1 MARLFRRGGPER
13 VSRGRLSIRVHFNQ
27 LALFTDGPVESTVEE
42 AAEVAHEDKE
52 GHEDGARRGDPDS
65 LAGALP
71 ADGAGPGAEE
81 LPGPDG
87 VRGPDPG
94 GRPAVRTGVGEED
107 GLSDGVGTGAGGVGA
122 APGEPERERERGP
135 SAFGPAPAPEIEVQE
150 AETEEFQTSELH
162 VADIEPET
170 EARPP
175 PRDFR
180 ITEAHRIG
188 QGGLKEKARDN
199 IAAIR
204 TLRLVEDTGREPTES
219 EKAVLAR
226 YSGWGALSNVFHPYP
241 RSDWEEIAREVR
253 QHLTPEEYD
262 SARASTPNAH
272 FTSPM
277 VIGAVWEAMER
288 FGFAPGAQILE
299 PSMGVG
305 HFFGLMPEY
314 LLPGC
319 RRTGV
324 ELDGITARISRQL
337 YPDATIFAKGFEETL
352 LPDNFFDAVIGNIPF
367 GNYPVHDPAYRHSP
381 VTRTI
386 HDYFLAKSLDKLRP
400 GGVMALITS
409 RYTMDKQDSTMR
421 RYLGDRADLIA
432 AIRLPN
438 TAFKANAGTEV
449 TTDILFLQ
457 KRAPGPASS
466 GDAWRD
472 LATIHT
478 PDGAVAVNEYF
489 TRHPE
494 MMLGRMRLEGS
505 MYNARE
511 PTLAGELTPELL
523 KQAVSM
529 LPAGII
535 TARNAHEDR
544 ARPPPQNADLADTDT
559 AGVKDGAYVIRDG
572 LLAIRR
578 GAVFETA
585 KVPGPV
591 AWRIRGMLAVRDA
604 TRMVFRTQLDDAPP
618 DDAQEQ
624 RIAEA
629 RKLLNDIYDS
639 FARKYGPLS
648 SRENVKA
655 FAGDPDQPL
664 LLSLETYDPETK
676 RASKTAI
683 FERRTLERY
692 KPVTRVETAAEALA
706 VSLNETGEIHWP
718 RMEQVTGRPARAL
731 QRELGSLI
739 YRNPEGGQW
748 ETADRYLSGDV
759 RRKLA
764 AATAAAAL
772 DPVYGRNIEAL
783 KAVQPAD
790 LEPGDIEARLGSS
803 WIPADDIREFM
814 ASLLDAAPRIV
825 RVGHAVPIATW
836 TIEIDS
842 GEKFSVANTT
852 THGTARFRAS
862 ELVEQALNGRVPTA
876 YDQQPD
882 GSRTIN
888 QQETLAAR
896 EKQQQLKDRF
906 REWIWEDGARAA
918 RLARDYNDRF
928 NNLRLRS
935 FDGSHLSLAGM
946 NREYLRD
953 GDLSRHQKDAVWRIV
968 QSGSTL
974 LAHVVGAG
982 KTWTMASAAMELRR
996 LGLAKKPMFVV
1007 PNHLVEQWGAEFL
1020 KLYPQARLFI
1030 AGREHFSTGN
1040 RQKAMARI
1048 ASGSYDA
1055 VIVSHRSFEFLPVS
1069 DKLFKRFVQE
1079 QVEELEAAILE
1090 AKGGKDD
1097 NRRLVKELE
1106 KAKKRFVAKL
1116 KDRADREGKDNTLT
1130 FEELGV
1136 DQIFVDEADLYK
1148 NLFYTTKMN
1157 RIAGLPNS
1165 ESNRALDMYMKT
1177 RYVREINSGRGVVFA
1192 TGTPISNTM
1201 AEMYTMLRYLSPDLL
1216 KERGVAHFD
1225 AWAANFA
1232 EAVTALELAPDG
1244 SGYRMHTRFAKFI
1257 NMPELLSMFR
1267 TFADV
1272 QTADMLNLPRPT
1284 VAGGR
1289 PQIAAAPASEPLKAF
1304 IKTLTERAERL
1315 RTARIDP
1322 AIDNMLK
1329 ITGDGRKAAL
1339 DMRLVH
1345 AFAEP
1350 EGDTKLSLAVDRI
1363 RKVWADTGSARSTQL
1378 VFCDLSTPDRSTSHA
1393 GKFNVYDEIRTK
1405 LIEAGVPQAEIAF
1418 IHDADSDAEKKLL
1431 FDSVN
1436 AGRIRILIGSTE
1448 KMGAGTNVQK
1458 RLAALHHL
1466 DAPWRPRDIEQREG
1480 RILRQGNTNHE
1491 VRIFRYVTEGSF
1503 DAYMWQTLETKA
1515 RFIQQVM
1522 NGHTSVR
1529 SAEDLDGGALTYAEI
1544 KAIASGNPAVME
1556 KVRVDTEIR
1565 KLDQL
1570 RAAHLNQQHSIR
1582 LQIQALPAE
1591 IRERQE
1597 RLERLLA
1604 DIAIRDFYTD
1614 QEFSMTV
1621 GNRVYSGK
1629 GAREEG
1635 AAALTGAILSWR
1647 DDLTLQVRGTFR
1659 GFDILSR
1666 GRGATLLV
1674 SSDDERL
1681 PELFIRGAGIYKTQL
1696 NPENPVGTMQS
1707 IEHALRSLDKAALDE
1722 RERTARAE
1730 KMLGDF
1736 QEQAGRPF
1744 EHETRLKELLVRQPE
1759 LNASLDLD
1767 KGERQIAP
1775 PAAES
1780 EDALESNQNGGA
1792 DERAVGAHSERGKGG
1807 PRRNGPGWTGAG
1819 EINRDDQKPA
1829 APRRPVSEPKF

>member
-1 MARLFRRGGPER
+1 
-13 VSRGRLSIRVHFNQ
+13 
-27 LALFTDGPVESTVEE
+27 
-42 AAEVAHEDKE
+42 
-52 GHEDGARRGDPDS
+52 
-65 LAGALP
+65 
-71 ADGAGPGAEE
+71 
-81 LPGPDG
+81 
-87 VRGPDPG
+87 
-94 GRPAVRTGVGEED
+94 
-107 GLSDGVGTGAGGVGA
+107 VGA
-122 APGEPERERERGP
+122 AGRGP
-135 SAFGPAPAPEIEVQE
+135 SDSGRSPVRDIEVREVE
-150 AETEEFQTSELH
+150 AREIQISEIQ
-162 VADIEPET
+162 VSDIEPEPA
-170 EARPP
+170 ARPP

-180 ITEAHRIG
+180 ITGAHRIG

-204 TLRLVEDTGREPTES
+204 ALRLIEDEGREPREAET
-219 EKAVLAR
+219 AVLAR
-226 YSGWGALSNVFHPYP
+226 YSGWGALSNVFHRYP
-241 RSDWEEIAREVR
+241 RSEWEDIAREIR
-253 QHLTPEEYD
+253 QLLTPEEYD
-262 SARASTPNAH
+262 SARGSTPNAH
-272 FTSPM
+272 FTSPA
-277 VIGAVWEAMER
+277 VIQAMWQAMQR
-288 FGFAPGAQILE
+288 FGLGASAQILE

-305 HFFGLMPEY
+305 HFFGLMPES

-324 ELDGITARISRQL
+324 ELDSITARIAKQL
-337 YPDATIFAKGFEETL
+337 YPDAAIFAKGFEETA

-421 RYLGDRADLIA
+421 RYLADRADLVG

-449 TTDILFLQ
+449 TTDILFFQ
-457 KRAPGPASS
+457 KRAPGNIPSRERGTASS
-466 GDAWRD
+466 GIAPLREGEAWRE
-472 LATIHT
+472 LAAIDT
-478 PDGAVAVNEYF
+478 PDGAVSINEYF
-489 TRHPE
+489 ARHPE
-494 MMLGRMRLEGS
+494 MMLGQMRLEGT
-505 MYNARE
+505 MYRDRE
-511 PTLAGELTPELL
+511 PTLVGDLSPERL
-523 KQAVSM
+523 KQAVAS
-529 LPAGII
+529 LPEGICADRQAGPG
-535 TARNAHEDR
+535 ER
-544 ARPPPQNADLADTDT
+544 ARPPPENKDLADVDA
-559 AGVKDGAYVIRDG
+559 AGVKDGAYAIRDG

-585 KVPGPV
+585 KVPGAV
-591 AWRIRGMLAVRDA
+591 AWRIRNMLAVRDA
-604 TRMVFRTQLDDAPP
+604 IRAVFRTQLDDEP
-618 DDAQEQ
+618 EE
-624 RIAEA
+624 RIAGA
-629 RKLLNDIYDS
+629 RRLLNQIYDS
-639 FARKYGPLS
+639 FVSRYGPLS

-664 LLSLETYDPETK
+664 LLSLETYDPESK
-676 RASKTAI
+676 RARKTAI

-692 KPVTRVETAAEALA
+692 KPVTHVETAAEALA
-706 VSLNETGEIHWP
+706 VSLNETGDVHWP
-718 RMEQVTGRPARAL
+718 RMEQVTGRTVRQL
-731 QRELGSLI
+731 QRELGSLV
-739 YRNPEGGQW
+739 YCNPEGGLW

-764 AATAAAAL
+764 VATAAAGL
-772 DPVYGRNIEAL
+772 DPSYGRNIEAL
-783 KAVQPAD
+783 KAVQPVD

-803 WIPADDIREFM
+803 WIPASDIQDFV
-814 ASLLDAAPRIV
+814 AGLLGTAPRNV
-825 RVGHAVPIATW
+825 RVGHAAPIATW
-836 TIEIDS
+836 TVEIDS
-842 GEKFSVANTT
+842 GEKFSVGNTT

-882 GSRTIN
+882 RSRVIN
-888 QQETLAAR
+888 QQETVAAR

-906 REWIWEDGARAA
+906 REWIWEDSARAA

-928 NNLRLRS
+928 NNLRLRT
-935 FDGSHLSLAGM
+935 FDGAHMSLPGM

-982 KTWTMASAAMELRR
+982 KTWTMAAAAMEMRR

-1030 AGREHFSTGN
+1030 AGREHFAAGN
-1040 RQKAMARI
+1040 RQRAMARI

-1069 DKLFKRFVQE
+1069 DKLFKRFVEE

-1090 AKGGKDD
+1090 AKADRGD
-1097 NRRLVKELE
+1097 NPRLVKELE

-1116 KDRADREGKDNTLT
+1116 KERADREGKDNALT

-1177 RYVREINSGRGVVFA
+1177 RYVRETSGGRGVAFA

-1201 AEMYTMLRYLSPDLL
+1201 AEMYTMLRYLAPDLL

-1257 NMPELLSMFR
+1257 NLPELLSMFR

-1272 QTADMLNLPRPT
+1272 QTADMLNLPCPT
-1284 VAGGR
+1284 VAGGK
-1289 PQIAAAPASEPLKAF
+1289 PQVAAAPASEPLKAF
-1304 IKTLTERAERL
+1304 IKTLTDRAERL
-1315 RTARIDP
+1315 RTAHVDP
-1322 AIDNMLK
+1322 SVDNMLK

-1339 DMRLVH
+1339 DMRLVDSL
-1345 AFAEP
+1345 AEP
-1350 EGDTKLSLAVDRI
+1350 EGDTKLNLAVDRV
-1363 RKVWADTGSARSTQL
+1363 RKVWADTSSARSTQL
-1378 VFCDLSTPDRSTSHA
+1378 VFCDLSTPDRSTVNS
-1393 GKFNVYDEIRTK
+1393 GRFNVYDEVRRK
-1405 LIEAGVPQAEIAF
+1405 LIEAGVPQADIAF
-1418 IHDADSDAEKKLL
+1418 IHDADSDADKKLL

-1436 AGRIRILIGSTE
+1436 AGRVRILIGSTE
-1448 KMGAGTNVQK
+1448 KMGAGTNVQQ

-1480 RILRQGNTNHE
+1480 RILRQGNLNGE

-1556 KVRVDTEIR
+1556 KVKIDTEIR

-1582 LQIQALPAE
+1582 LQIHSLPSE
-1591 IRERQE
+1591 IKERQE
-1597 RLERLLA
+1597 RLERLSA
-1604 DIAIRDFYTD
+1604 DVATRDGHAGD
-1614 QEFSMTV
+1614 EFSMKV
-1621 GNRVYSGK
+1621 GNRVFSGK

-1635 AAALTGAILSWR
+1635 AAALTQAVLSWR
-1647 DDLTLQVRGTFR
+1647 DDLTLQMRGAFR
-1659 GFDILSR
+1659 GFEILSR
-1666 GRGATLLV
+1666 GRGATLLAG
-1674 SSDDERL
+1674 SDDERL
-1681 PELFIRGAGIYKTQL
+1681 PELFIRRAGIYKAQL
-1696 NPENPVGTMQS
+1696 NAENPVGTMQS
-1707 IEHALRSLDKAALDE
+1707 IEYALRGLDKAVADE
-1722 RERTARAE
+1722 RDRAARAE

-1736 QEQAGRPF
+1736 QGQAGKPF
-1744 EHETRLKELLVRQPE
+1744 EHEARLKELLGHQAE
-1759 LNASLDLD
+1759 LNAALDLD

-1775 PAAES
+1775 PAGGEEVVAGPQSEGPAE
-1780 EDALESNQNGGA
+1780 
-1792 DERAVGAHSERGKGG
+1792 
-1807 PRRNGPGWTGAG
+1807 AG
-1819 EINRDDQKPA
+1819 PA
-1829 APRRPVSEPKF
+1829 AADSCPSGEARRRRGNNREAADDGRDPDSRVADTDREKEPPAQKGFNPMTGRKM

>member
-1 MARLFRRGGPER
+1 M
-13 VSRGRLSIRVHFNQ
+13 
-27 LALFTDGPVESTVEE
+27 
-42 AAEVAHEDKE
+42 
-52 GHEDGARRGDPDS
+52 
-65 LAGALP
+65 
-71 ADGAGPGAEE
+71 
-81 LPGPDG
+81 
-87 VRGPDPG
+87 
-94 GRPAVRTGVGEED
+94 
-107 GLSDGVGTGAGGVGA
+107 GA
-122 APGEPERERERGP
+122 APEREPGGDHQRGHPAAAEPLRDLDPREFDLGDL
-135 SAFGPAPAPEIEVQE
+135 APAAP
-150 AETEEFQTSELH
+150 A
-162 VADIEPET
+162 A
-170 EARPP
+170 P

-180 ITEAHRIG
+180 IIEAHRIG

-199 IAAIR
+199 IQAIR
-204 TLRLVEDTGREPTES
+204 TLRLVEDESREARDA

-226 YSGWGALSNVFHPYP
+226 YSGWGALANVFHPYP
-241 RSDWEEIAREVR
+241 RSDWQEIARDVKE
-253 QHLTPEEYD
+253 HLTPEEYD

-272 FTSPM
+272 FTSPL
-277 VIGAVWEAMER
+277 VIEALWQAMER
-288 FGFAPGAQILE
+288 FGLTPGANILE
-299 PSMGVG
+299 PSLGVG
-305 HFFGLMPEY
+305 HFFGLMPDS

-319 RRTGV
+319 RRTGI
-324 ELDGITARISRQL
+324 ELDGITARIAKQL
-337 YPDATIFAKGFEETL
+337 YPDATIFAKGFEETT

-367 GNYPVHDPAYRHSP
+367 GNYPVHDPAYKNSP

-386 HDYFLAKSLDKLRP
+386 HDYFLAKSLDKLRA

-409 RYTMDKQDSTMR
+409 RYTLDKQDSTIR
-421 RYLGDRADLIA
+421 RYLSDRADLVG

-457 KRAPGPASS
+457 KRVPGSAIPKEE
-466 GDAWRD
+466 WRD
-472 LATIHT
+472 LTTIDT

-489 TRHPE
+489 ARNPQ
-494 MMLGRMRLEGS
+494 MMLGTMRLEGT
-505 MYNARE
+505 MYRDRE
-511 PTLAGELTPELL
+511 PTLTGELTPDLL
-523 KQAVSM
+523 QRAIAA
-529 LPAGII
+529 LPESIYAPR
-535 TARNAHEDR
+535 TLPDR
-544 ARPPPQNADLADTDT
+544 ARPPPQNNDLADIDS
-559 AGVKDGAYVIRDG
+559 ADVKDGAYAIRDG

-578 GAVFETA
+578 GSIFETA
-585 KVPGPV
+585 KVPGS
-591 AWRIRGMLAVRDA
+591 AAFRIRGMLAVRDA
-604 TRMVFRTQLDDAPP
+604 IRMVFRTQLDDAP
-618 DDAQEQ
+618 AE
-624 RIAEA
+624 RITEA

-639 FARKYGPLS
+639 FIFRYGPLS
-648 SRENVKA
+648 SRENIKA

-664 LLSLETYDPETK
+664 LLSLENFDPETK
-676 RASKTAI
+676 RATKTAI

-692 KPVTRVETAAEALA
+692 KPVAHVETAAEALA
-706 VSLNETGEIHWP
+706 VSLNETGEIDWP
-718 RMEQVTGRPARAL
+718 RMEAVTGRASLSL
-731 QRELGSLI
+731 QRELGSLAWC
-739 YRNPEGGQW
+739 NPEGGQW

-764 AATAAAAL
+764 TATAAAEL
-772 DPVYGRNIEAL
+772 DPSYERNIEAL

-803 WIPADDIREFM
+803 WIPASDIKEFIG
-814 ASLLDAAPRIV
+814 ALLDTSSTNI

-836 TIEIDS
+836 TVEIDG
-842 GEKFSVANTT
+842 GEKYNVANTT

-876 YDQQPD
+876 YDEQED
-882 GSRTIN
+882 GSRVIN

-906 REWIWEDGARAA
+906 REWIWEDGPRAT
-918 RLARDYNDRF
+918 RLAREYNDRF

-935 FDGSHLSLAGM
+935 FDGSHLLLPGM
-946 NREYLRD
+946 NREHLRD
-953 GDLSRHQKDAVWRIV
+953 SDLSRHQKDAVWRVV

-982 KTWTMASAAMELRR
+982 KTWTMAAAAMEMRR

-1020 KLYPQARLFI
+1020 KVYPQARLFI
-1030 AGREHFSTGN
+1030 AGREHFATGN
-1040 RQKAMARI
+1040 RQRAMARI
-1048 ASGSYDA
+1048 ATGNYDA

-1069 DKLFKRFVQE
+1069 DKLFKRFVEE

-1090 AKGGKDD
+1090 AKAGKDD

-1106 KAKKRFVAKL
+1106 KAKKRFIAKL
-1116 KDRADREGKDNTLT
+1116 KERADREGKDNTLT

-1177 RYVREINSGRGVVFA
+1177 RYVREINAGRGVVFA
-1192 TGTPISNTM
+1192 TGTPISNSM
-1201 AEMYTMLRYLSPDLL
+1201 AEMYTMLRYLAPDLL

-1257 NMPELLSMFR
+1257 NLPELLSMFR

-1304 IKTLTERAERL
+1304 IQTLTKRAEKL
-1315 RTARIDP
+1315 RTSRVDP
-1322 AIDNMLK
+1322 SVDNMLK

-1339 DMRLVH
+1339 DMRLVEP
-1345 AFAEP
+1345 FGEP
-1350 EGDTKLSLAVDRI
+1350 EPDTKLTLAVQRI
-1363 RKVWADTGSARSTQL
+1363 KTVWTETRDARSTQL
-1378 VFCDLSTPDRSTSHA
+1378 VFCDLSTPNPAS
-1393 GKFNVYDEIRTK
+1393 FNVYDEVRTK
-1405 LIEAGVPQAEIAF
+1405 LIEAGVPSAEIAF
-1418 IHDADSDAEKKLL
+1418 IHDADSDADKKTL
-1431 FDSVN
+1431 FDNVN

-1480 RILRQGNTNHE
+1480 RILRQGNLNPE

-1522 NGHTSVR
+1522 NGQTSVR

-1556 KVRVDTEIR
+1556 KVKTDTEIR

-1582 LQIQALPAE
+1582 LQIRALPSE
-1591 IRERQE
+1591 IKERQE
-1597 RLERLLA
+1597 RIARLSA
-1604 DIAIRDFYTD
+1604 DIADRDANTGE
-1614 QEFSMTV
+1614 EFSMTV
-1621 GNRVYSGK
+1621 GKRMYSGK
-1629 GAREEG
+1629 GAREDG
-1635 AAALTGAILSWR
+1635 ATALTIAILSWR
-1647 DDLTLQVRGTFR
+1647 DDLSLQVRGTFR
-1659 GFDILSR
+1659 GFEILSR
-1666 GRGATLLV
+1666 GRGATLLIG
-1674 SSDDERL
+1674 SDEERL
-1681 PELFIRGAGIYKTQL
+1681 PELFIRGAGIYKAQL
-1696 NPENPVGTMQS
+1696 NAENPVGTMQS
-1707 IEHALRSLDKAALDE
+1707 IEYALRSLDKAVEDE
-1722 RERTARAE
+1722 RDRAARAE

-1736 QEQAGRPF
+1736 TEQAGRPY
-1744 EHETRLKELLVRQPE
+1744 EHEAKLRDLLIRQAQ
-1759 LNASLDLD
+1759 LNALLDLD
-1767 KGERQIAP
+1767 KGERQVAP
-1775 PAAES
+1775 DDKAPES
-1780 EDALESNQNGGA
+1780 PEADGDSGG
-1792 DERAVGAHSERGKGG
+1792 DDRAVGRDTRPETRS
-1807 PRRNGPGWTGAG
+1807 PSPWRNAPGQRKEKNFDEARPTGSA
-1819 EINRDDQKPA
+1819 RSPPS
-1829 APRRPVSEPKF
+1829 APGTKF

>member
-1 MARLFRRGGPER
+1 MGVAGRGTSDGGP
-13 VSRGRLSIRVHFNQ
+13 S
-27 LALFTDGPVESTVEE
+27 PV
-42 AAEVAHEDKE
+42 
-52 GHEDGARRGDPDS
+52 R
-65 LAGALP
+65 
-71 ADGAGPGAEE
+71 
-81 LPGPDG
+81 
-87 VRGPDPG
+87 
-94 GRPAVRTGVGEED
+94 
-107 GLSDGVGTGAGGVGA
+107 
-122 APGEPERERERGP
+122 
-135 SAFGPAPAPEIEVQE
+135 
-150 AETEEFQTSELH
+150 
-162 VADIEPET
+162 DIEAREIHISDI
-170 EARPP
+170 EEGSDARPP

-204 TLRLVEDTGREPTES
+204 TLRLVEDENRQPTEN

-241 RSDWEEIAREVR
+241 RSDWAEIARDVR

-272 FTSPM
+272 FTSPA
-277 VIGAVWEAMER
+277 VIEAIWEAMER
-288 FGFAPGAQILE
+288 LGLAPGAQILE

-305 HFFGLMPEY
+305 HFFGLMPES

-324 ELDGITARISRQL
+324 ELDGITARISKQL
-337 YPDATIFAKGFEETL
+337 YPDATIFAKGFEETT
-352 LPDNFFDAVIGNIPF
+352 LPNNFFDAVIGNIPF
-367 GNYPVHDPAYRHSP
+367 GNYPVHDPAYRNSP

-386 HDYFLAKSLDKLRP
+386 HDYFLAKSLDKLRT

-409 RYTMDKQDSTMR
+409 RYTMDKQDATMR
-421 RYLGDRADLIA
+421 RYLADRADLIG

-457 KRAPGPASS
+457 KRIPGSNSS
-466 GDAWRD
+466 GIAPSRGGGEAWRE
-472 LATIHT
+472 LSTIST
-478 PDGAVAVNEYF
+478 PDGGIAVNEYF
-489 TRHPE
+489 ARHPE
-494 MMLGRMRLEGS
+494 MMLGEMRLEGS
-505 MYNARE
+505 QYRDRE
-511 PTLAGELTPELL
+511 PTLAGELSPELL
-523 KQAVSM
+523 KQAISK
-529 LPAGII
+529 LPHGICSS
-535 TARNAHEDR
+535 RNTGPDR
-544 ARPPPQNADLADTDT
+544 ARPPPESGDLAETDGT
-559 AGVKDGAYVIRDG
+559 DVKDGAYAVRDG
-572 LLAIRR
+572 LLKIRR

-585 KVPGPV
+585 KVPGAV

-604 TRMVFRTQLDDAPP
+604 VRVVFRTQLDDATEKSI
-618 DDAQEQ
+618 D
-624 RIAEA
+624 EA
-629 RKLLNDIYDS
+629 RLLLNDIYDS
-639 FARKYGPLS
+639 FVRNYGPLS
-648 SRENVKA
+648 SRENVRA

-664 LLSLETYDPETK
+664 LLSLEVYDPESK
-676 RASKTAI
+676 RARKTAI

-692 KPVTRVETAAEALA
+692 KPVAHVETAAEALA
-706 VSLNETGEIHWP
+706 VSLNETGEVHWP
-718 RMEQVTGRPARAL
+718 RMEQVTGRSARAL
-731 QRELGSLI
+731 QRELGSLV
-739 YRNPEGGQW
+739 YCNPEGGQW

-764 AATAAAAL
+764 VATSSAEL
-772 DPVYGRNIEAL
+772 DPAYGRNIEAL
-783 KAVQPAD
+783 QAVQPAD

-803 WIPADDIREFM
+803 WIPASDIREFV
-814 ASLLDAAPRIV
+814 AGLLDTAPRNV
-825 RVGHAVPIATW
+825 RVGHAAAIATW
-836 TIEIDS
+836 TVEIDG
-842 GEKFSVANTT
+842 GEKYGVANTT

-876 YDQQPD
+876 YDERED
-882 GSRTIN
+882 GSRVIN
-888 QQETLAAR
+888 QQETVAAR

-906 REWIWEDGARAA
+906 REWIWEDSARAT

-935 FDGSHLSLAGM
+935 FNGSHLQLPGM

-953 GDLSRHQKDAVWRIV
+953 GDLSPHQKDAVWRIV

-982 KTWTMASAAMELRR
+982 KTWTMAAAAIEMRR

-1030 AGREHFSTGN
+1030 AGREHFAGGN
-1040 RQKAMARI
+1040 RQRAMARI
-1048 ASGSYDA
+1048 ASGNYDA

-1069 DKLFKRFVQE
+1069 DKLFKRFVDE

-1116 KDRADREGKDNTLT
+1116 KDRADREGKDNALT

-1201 AEMYTMLRYLSPDLL
+1201 AEMYTMLRYLAPDLL

-1257 NMPELLSMFR
+1257 NLPELLSMFR

-1272 QTADMLNLPRPT
+1272 QTADMLNLPRPAM
-1284 VAGGR
+1284 AGGK

-1322 AIDNMLK
+1322 SIDNMLK

-1339 DMRLVH
+1339 DMRLVDG
-1345 AFAEP
+1345 FAEP
-1350 EGDTKLSLAVDRI
+1350 DPDTKLSLAVDRI
-1363 RKVWADTGSARSTQL
+1363 RGVWGDTRDARSTQL
-1378 VFCDLSTPDRSTSHA
+1378 VFCDLSTPDPAH
-1393 GKFNVYDEIRTK
+1393 FNVYDEIRTR
-1405 LIEAGVPQAEIAF
+1405 LVERGVPQAEIAF
-1418 IHDADSDAEKKLL
+1418 IHDAESDAERKLL

-1458 RLAALHHL
+1458 RLTALHHL

-1480 RILRQGNTNHE
+1480 RILRQGNLNGE

-1529 SAEDLDGGALTYAEI
+1529 CAEDLDGGALTYAEI

-1556 KVRVDTEIR
+1556 KVKVDTEVR

-1582 LQIQALPAE
+1582 LQLRALPSE
-1591 IRERQE
+1591 IKDRQE
-1597 RLERLLA
+1597 RIERLSA
-1604 DIAIRDFYTD
+1604 DISTRDGHAD
-1614 QEFSMTV
+1614 DEFSMKV
-1621 GNRVYSGK
+1621 GNRVFSGK
-1629 GAREEG
+1629 GGREEG
-1635 AAALTGAILSWR
+1635 AAALTQAVLSWR
-1647 DDLTLQVRGTFR
+1647 DDLTLQVRGAFR
-1659 GFDILSR
+1659 GFAILSR
-1666 GRGATLLV
+1666 GRGATLLAG
-1674 SSDDERL
+1674 SDDERL
-1681 PELFIRGAGIYKTQL
+1681 PELFIRGAGIYKVQL
-1696 NPENPVGTMQS
+1696 NAENPVGTMQS
-1707 IEHALRSLDKAALDE
+1707 IEYALRSLDKALEDE
-1722 RERTARAE
+1722 RERAARAE
-1730 KMLGDF
+1730 KTLVELQD
-1736 QEQAGRPF
+1736 QADRPF
-1744 EHETRLKELLVRQPE
+1744 EHESRLKELLYRQAQ
-1759 LNASLDLD
+1759 LIAALDLD
-1767 KGERQIAP
+1767 KGESQAAPADAEAIPEADGNTSADERSFGAGVEGRYRPPAKARRRERSQLAP
-1775 PAAES
+1775 PAAS
-1780 EDALESNQNGGA
+1780 S
-1792 DERAVGAHSERGKGG
+1792 RS
-1807 PRRNGPGWTGAG
+1807 PPTTPGT
-1819 EINRDDQKPA
+1819 KY
-1829 APRRPVSEPKF
+1829 